1 MLEKGREMQ
10 KKDLVSLMTIRTAA
24 TATKK
29 KKNRKKVV
37 LLYTRKKKKKKR
49 RRMHFQLHFRLL
61 DMLAELQTENS
72 KKKKGHAIAAH
83 RAVTKHQMKSQRSM

>member
-1 MLEKGREMQ
+1 MQ

-29 KKNRKKVV
+29 KKTGKKSC
-37 LLYTRKKKKKKR
+37 YCTHAKKKKR

-72 KKKKGHAIAAH
+72 EKKKKD
-83 RAVTKHQMKSQRSM
+83 TQSQHIEPSLSIK

>member
-1 MLEKGREMQ
+1 MQ

-37 LLYTRKKKKKKR
+37 LLYTRKKKKR

-72 KKKKGHAIAAH
+72 KKKKRTRNRG
-83 RAVTKHQMKSQRSM
+83 T